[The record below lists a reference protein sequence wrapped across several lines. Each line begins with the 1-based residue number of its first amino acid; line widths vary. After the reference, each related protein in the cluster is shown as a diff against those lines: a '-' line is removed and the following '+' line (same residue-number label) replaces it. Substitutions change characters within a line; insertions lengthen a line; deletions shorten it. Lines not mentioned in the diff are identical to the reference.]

1 MQSYYIQYPSMYPSC
16 VSSRPIVTSNNLVK
30 KDINC
35 SKECEK
41 DIKQDSKY
49 LKPRWCPSGL
59 SHTQKKRL
67 QHLRNRESMEQRA
80 EVAPVRSA
88 TTK

>member
-1 MQSYYIQYPSMYPSC
+1 MQSYYIQYPSIFPSC

-49 LKPRWCPSGL
+49 LKLRWCLSGL
-59 SHTQKKRL
+59 SHTQKKDCNVCIIENRWSNE
-67 QHLRNRESMEQRA
+67 LRSRR
-80 EVAPVRSA
+80 
-88 TTK
+88 